1 MQERHWRAEGLS
13 LYQVLIQARTCKEG
27 TCIELPLKIELPRL
41 KSKLKPVN
49 VDPTPSADPA
59 EPSLL
64 PTKTGPRKAKVASR
78 TEAKLPVLSVMFGH
92 KSKHQRDDL
101 LLGWPT
107 NRSFLSN

>member
-78 TEAKLPVLSVMFGH
+78 TEAKLPVLSVMFGQNH
-92 KSKHQRDDL
+92 L
-101 LLGWPT
+101 I
-107 NRSFLSN
+107 